1 MEKHPNPFDDFV
13 REAMKGHGL
22 TPSGKARKA
31 FLDEAPAALP
41 PGKSWKKWYI
51 IPVILIFLGGLVA
64 VFVLTNENS
73 PEEKATI
80 HQPTANIQVPS
91 ADIQQPTAD
100 IQEPITNS
108 QQPTANSQEPS
119 AISNEPTAAI
129 QKTTATIQQPTANIQ
144 EPPASSQQPT
154 ANLQEPTAISKEP
167 TANIQETTA
176 TIQQPTATIQAPSAN
191 SQEPPATIQQPTANI
206 QEPPASS
213 QQPTADIQ
221 EPTAISN
228 EPEASNDQPVP
239 WRVAASVYYNPELM
253 FNTLEGNKPVNN
265 FGMEAIF
272 YHGLVSIRTGV
283 GLSVSKGITENSVNY
298 NDYLGAY
305 NKLDSMAFT
314 FNEELNNF
322 EPEFYMS
329 NEKVWDSVPQSDST
343 EIIKR
348 YTYLQVPL
356 VLGFDFWQK
365 GKISVGVRVGT
376 IMSVLLKS
384 QQLTG
389 EYDPGESLVI
399 GVNQLTPSQVST
411 NWQATGGFDVS
422 AVLTK
427 RIGLEIEPQA
437 RYYYGSIYEK
447 SGDIKKPW
455 SLGIRAA
462 IVYKF

>member
-73 PEEKATI
+73 PEEKANLQ
-80 HQPTANIQVPS
+80 QPTANIQVPS

-129 QKTTATIQQPTANIQ
+129 QK
-144 EPPASSQQPT
+144 
-154 ANLQEPTAISKEP
+154 
-167 TANIQETTA
+167 TTA

-389 EYDPGESLVI
+389 EYDPGETITVNLLITEAEVPSGGLLWIFSMI
-399 GVNQLTPSQVST
+399 GVGLAWAAILAMPYAILSNALPK
-411 NWQATGGFDVS
+411 
-422 AVLTK
+422 TK
-427 RIGLEIEPQA
+427 MGIYMGIFNFTIAGPQIISGLIG
-437 RYYYGSIYEK
+437 GSIIAYLFN
-447 SGDIKKPW
+447 GN
-455 SLGIRAA
+455 A
-462 IVYKF
+462 VYMLALAGVAMLAGSFFVGMVKEANPS